1 MRPIVDVVLD
11 GKKRRPKMPKSVDL
25 VHSPQLYVSRPLSNS
40 DVVELGLLNHPENSD
55 GDGSGNF
62 SETRPLPERSL
73 PSSSRS
79 ELGSSVPE

>member
-11 GKKRRPKMPKSVDL
+11 GKKRRVKMPKSVDL
-25 VHSPQLYVSRPLSNS
+25 VHSPQLYVSRPLSNL
-40 DVVELGLLNHPENSD
+40 DVVDLGLLNHTANSD
-55 GDGSGNF
+55 GGGSGEF
-62 SETRPLPERSL
+62 SEARALPERNL